1 MHSKPEGMSGE
12 SHGGERALREVCHK
26 TGVEAVGALTDEE
39 LLSGT
44 RRLVCQSNRVL
55 AALLAHL
62 AEVEARG
69 LHRTRAC
76 ASLFTYCIYE
86 LRMSEDAAF
95 RRVGA
100 ARLVKRFP
108 ELLGAVERG
117 ELHLTALLLLGP
129 HLTDTNVVE
138 VLARA
143 KFRTKKEVVKL
154 VRFLSPLPD
163 VPSRIEPLGL
173 ERPRLRPTWGNLL
186 AARHPVREL
195 PPDECPSNWLPASDD
210 GAAPP
215 FGASAD
221 PTGPGD
227 DSRGG
232 GAAIQSFTVAPA
244 RIDEAE
250 ERSLAETRAIV
261 GTAFMPQRNAHAPAR
276 VERAEGAAK
285 ERDATK
291 NHDTS
296 TDVETDVSEAVQHVA
311 PTLSGPQRY
320 SVQFTAS
327 EEYVALVA
335 EARALLA
342 HALPSATLAE
352 IHLRAMRTLV
362 SELKKRKFAVRQRG
376 AESPARAST
385 AAATAN
391 GAPAH
396 DATGGPEPMPPQ
408 DHAPYDE
415 ASNSSSLP
423 RQRVRTIPAAVRR
436 SVLERDENRC
446 AFVDARGVR
455 CRETQRLELHH
466 HEPFAR
472 GGPSTA
478 ENLSLYCSAHNALA
492 AEQDF
497 GRAFSR
503 AKRDHGSY
511 FTERKLSLAEAS
523 DG

>member
-1 MHSKPEGMSGE
+1 MHSNQEGLGGE
-12 SHGGERALREVCHK
+12 SDESECPPGDANRP
-26 TGVEAVGALTDEE
+26 TGVDAVGALSDAE
-39 LLSGT
+39 LLAGT

-108 ELLGAVERG
+108 LLFGAVERG

-129 HLTDTNVVE
+129 HLTEANVVE

-143 KFRTKKEVVKL
+143 KFRTKKEIVKL
-154 VRFLSPLPD
+154 VRLLSPLPD

-173 ERPRLRPTWGNLL
+173 ERPRIRPTWGNLL

-195 PPDECPSNWLPASDD
+195 PPEQRPSSWFTVSDD
-210 GAAPP
+210 GAATP
-215 FGASAD
+215 FGFNADPIWPRDTRMGDGAVMQSCAAARARIDQAQERSLDESDASA
-221 PTGPGD
+221 GAD
-227 DSRGG
+227 DCHQRN
-232 GAAIQSFTVAPA
+232 THAPA
-244 RIDEAE
+244 RIDGA
-250 ERSLAETRAIV
+250 
-261 GTAFMPQRNAHAPAR
+261 MD
-276 VERAEGAAK
+276 AAK
-285 ERDATK
+285 ERNATTA
-291 NHDTS
+291 HDMS
-296 TDVETDVSEAVQHVA
+296 TNAEADVVETVDRDAA
-311 PTLSGPQRY
+311 TLSGPQRY

-327 EEYVALVA
+327 EEYVALVE
-335 EARALLA
+335 EAKALLA

-352 IHLRAMRTLV
+352 IHLCALRTLV
-362 SELKKRKFAVRQRG
+362 SELKKRKFAVRQQTVESAVG
-376 AESPARAST
+376 ASST
-385 AAATAN
+385 AASAN

-396 DATGGPEPMPPQ
+396 DATRGTDSMSPQ
-408 DHAPYDE
+408 VSTCDDR
-415 ASNSSSLP
+415 ASSNALL

-436 SVLERDENRC
+436 SVFERDENRC

-497 GRAFSR
+497 GRTSFISKREER
-503 AKRDHGSY
+503 AH
-511 FTERKLSLAEAS
+511 FTERMLARAAVP